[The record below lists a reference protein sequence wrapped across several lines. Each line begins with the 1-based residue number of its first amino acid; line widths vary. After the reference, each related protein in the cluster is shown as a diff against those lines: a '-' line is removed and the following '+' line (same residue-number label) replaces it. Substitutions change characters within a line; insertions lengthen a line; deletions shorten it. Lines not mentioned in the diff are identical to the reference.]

1 MSEYLSKK
9 VRAKRSRRQRAH
21 RRVRQRIQGTPE
33 RPRLAVYR
41 SLRYIYAQVIDDL
54 GGRTLAQAS
63 SAEKELQSGLESS
76 PGSCAAARKVGEAI
90 AERAKAQG
98 VEKVVFDRGGPI
110 YHGKVKSVADGAR
123 DKGLSF

>member
-9 VRAKRSRRQRAH
+9 TRAKRNRRQRAH
-21 RRVRQRIQGTPE
+21 RRVRQRIRGTAE

-41 SLRYIYAQVIDDL
+41 SLRYIYVQVIDDL

-63 SAEKELQSGLESS
+63 SAEKALQAGLKGS

-98 VEKVVFDRGGPI
+98 VEQVVFDRGGPI

>member
-9 VRAKRSRRQRAH
+9 TRSKRNRRQRAH

-41 SLRYIYAQVIDDL
+41 SLRFIYAQVIDDL

-63 SAEKELQSGLESS
+63 SAEKELQAGLKGS

-98 VEKVVFDRGGPI
+98 VQQVVFDRGGPI